1 MTVRPMDLPSEHIA
15 AIEQAVAQTTLR
27 VFVTDIGGQKTVVK
41 RQEAA
46 RPSWRYAI
54 LRGFS
59 RLLREPLLMPAHVP
73 GGAAAQAIEVARLT
87 RLYNAGVPVP
97 ALLHVTPKWIAM
109 ECVGA
114 ENLGDTLRRTSSVAE
129 KRALWVQ
136 ALEAILQTHQKNQN
150 LSQVFIRNVMY
161 DNGRVVF
168 IDFEDDPEQSMGL
181 ANAQA
186 RDWLFFLFGS
196 VWMLD
201 MPLDEAVKLFWQYL
215 KQDSVEVQQALLHSG
230 KVVGWL
236 RHLPSKR
243 KPWGRD
249 VIAAQNAGALLH
261 ALKKMA

>member
-1 MTVRPMDLPSEHIA
+1 MMIEHTVLSEEQVQL
-15 AIEQAVAQTTLR
+15 IEAKNAQTPAR
-27 VFVTDIGGQKTVVK
+27 VYVTQVDGQTMVIK

-46 RPSWRYAI
+46 RPAWRYAI

-59 RLLREPLLMPAHVP
+59 RVLREPLLMPAHVP
-73 GGAAAQAIEVARLT
+73 GGSAAQAIELARLT
-87 RLYNAGVPVP
+87 RLADAGVPVP
-97 ALLHVTPKWIAM
+97 TVLHVASDWFAISY
-109 ECVGA
+109 VGQ
-114 ENLGDTLRRTSSVAE
+114 ENLGDILRRSDDVAT
-129 KRALWVQ
+129 KRALWMQ
-136 ALEAILQTHQKNQN
+136 GLEAILSTHQKGQN

-161 DNGRVVF
+161 HDGQIVF

-201 MPLDEAVKLFWQYL
+201 LPTDEAVQLFWQYL
-215 KQDSVEVQQALLHSG
+215 QKDSTDVQKALLHSAS
-230 KVVGWL
+230 VVGWL
-236 RHLPSKR
+236 RHLPKKR

-261 ALKKMA
+261 ALKKIT

>member
-1 MTVRPMDLPSEHIA
+1 MSVENMTFSVDQ
-15 AIEQAVAQTTLR
+15 IEQIEKQIAQTAAR
-27 VFVTDIGGQKTVVK
+27 VFVMQVDGRQMVIK

-59 RLLREPLLMPAHVP
+59 RLLREPLLMPAYVP
-73 GGAAAQAIEVARLT
+73 GGAAAQAIEVLRLT
-87 RLYNAGVPVP
+87 RLANAGVPVP
-97 ALLHVTPKWIAM
+97 VLLHVTPEWFAM
-109 ECVGA
+109 SLVGQ
-114 ENLGDTLRRTSSVAE
+114 ENLGDILRRTLDIE
-129 KRALWVQ
+129 KKRALWQ
-136 ALEAILQTHQKNQN
+136 QGLAAILETHQKGQN

-161 DNGRVVF
+161 HDGQIVF

-201 MPLDEAVKLFWQYL
+201 MPLDEAVQLFWQYL
-215 KQDSVEVQQALLHSG
+215 QKDSSDVQKALLHSG

-236 RHLPSKR
+236 RFLPSKR

-249 VIAAQNAGALLH
+249 VIAAQNAGAVLH
-261 ALKKMA
+261 ALRKLT